1 MFLEFSIEFFYP
13 IPADDSCPPRRV
25 RFSFFVIGPARGG
38 QKKRTSSTLRTVVC
52 VCVCACIVFVTS
64 GLIIYMSF
72 SYSRFILAGEKKCVF
87 IISRCF
93 FIIIIKQMRRFRRN
107 YFVENRAVSPRVA
120 SIISGTSAA
129 GGDCPIV
136 VVRARDF
143 FIDFI

>member
-1 MFLEFSIEFFYP
+1 
-13 IPADDSCPPRRV
+13 
-25 RFSFFVIGPARGG
+25 
-38 QKKRTSSTLRTVVC
+38 
-52 VCVCACIVFVTS
+52 
-64 GLIIYMSF
+64 MSF

-93 FIIIIKQMRRFRRN
+93 FIIKQMRRIRRN